1 MNKMRERYRELAEKY
16 PILCSALTCGVL
28 TFIIGA
34 IVLLMLAF
42 VLNATGHYGN
52 LEAALDLKHNSFVF
66 LTPLWTLVALS
77 VLCGMSG
84 VLMYFHKYKRTQ
96 VKSDF
101 RDALAPAL
109 GMEVGKKG

>member
-1 MNKMRERYRELAEKY
+1 MNKMREKYRELAEKH
-16 PILCSALTCGVL
+16 PIFCSALTWGGL
-28 TFIIGA
+28 AFIIGS
-34 IVLLMLAF
+34 IVFLTLAL
-42 VLNATGHYGN
+42 VLRATGHYGN
-52 LEAALDLKHNSFVF
+52 LEAALDLKHNSIVF

-84 VLMYFHKYKRTQ
+84 VLMFFHKYKRPQ

-109 GMEVGKKG
+109 GMELGKKG